1 MKKINKYLSLI
12 KFSHTIF
19 AMPFALVGFFMGVFF
34 LGQKQETDK
43 KGWEI
48 VTDYFS
54 THLVIFVASGSEIL

>member
-34 LGQKQETDK
+34 LNQKEETGR
-43 KGWEI
+43 KGLE
-48 VTDYFS
+48 VVSEYFS
-54 THLVIFVASGSEIL
+54 